1 MSSQRGDGVDIATF
15 RSAWVRS
22 VNGREG
28 EVPGTSGE
36 LSECSRS
43 ANDLHLILRLWD
55 AKMLELDLV
64 LRCTGEILIF
74 DQFLVTLSSI
84 WSWNYFR
91 GPVTTVLEF
100 LPSLH
105 IGSNGDP
112 PEDHLRTYLE
122 LIQVLYH
129 IKSTLCSYG
138 SRNEGHDR

>member
-1 MSSQRGDGVDIATF
+1 M
-15 RSAWVRS
+15 RS

-36 LSECSRS
+36 LSEYSRS

-64 LRCTGEILIF
+64 LRCAGEILIS
-74 DQFLVTLSSI
+74 DHFLVTLSSI

-112 PEDHLRTYLE
+112 PEDHLRTCLE
-122 LIQVLYH
+122 LISGQS
-129 IKSTLCSYG
+129 KSSITSKALFARMEAEMRATTGEFEAHERNSRLCP
-138 SRNEGHDR
+138 